1 MCLNFIVFKTFKSN
15 FKIRWRIISSLNE
28 LTKRVLIMA
37 ENSFKNVSTQ
47 PKVFFLLPVKT
58 LFLLGGVF
66 SAFFILIAGLVLFG
80 YTNSMDNAIFSLM
93 RSNSSNPILDQT
105 LQRIVF
111 LGSSQFVLPLSLLV
125 GVFLSLYRKNLALGV
140 WFVLSVI
147 LFEALLES
155 LKHLLVHSIQRFSHS
170 ANFPNATALSLT
182 LFYGLLVLLIPHLI
196 THQIF
201 QNILS
206 YSLLGLILL
215 IGLVLI
221 VLGVSFSSVL
231 GGVCLGALGA
241 CFSIGIYLSVFQK
254 I

>member
-1 MCLNFIVFKTFKSN
+1 
-15 FKIRWRIISSLNE
+15 
-28 LTKRVLIMA
+28 MA

-47 PKVFFLLPVKT
+47 PKAFFLLPVKT
-58 LFLLGGVF
+58 LFLLGGIF
-66 SAFFILIAGLVLFG
+66 SAFFILIAGLVFFD
-80 YTNSMDNAIFSLM
+80 YANSMDNAIFSLM

-105 LQRIVF
+105 LQRVVF

-125 GVFLSLYRKNLALGV
+125 GVFLSLYRRNLALGV

-155 LKHLLVHSIQRFSHS
+155 LKHLLAHSIQWLSHS
-170 ANFPNATALSLT
+170 ANFPSAIALSLT

-196 THQIF
+196 THQTLKNVLF
-201 QNILS
+201 
-206 YSLLGLILL
+206 YSLFGLIFL
-215 IGLVLI
+215 IGLALI
-221 VLGVSFSSVL
+221 LLGVSFSSVL
-231 GGVCLGALGA
+231 GGVCLGGLGA

>member
-1 MCLNFIVFKTFKSN
+1 
-15 FKIRWRIISSLNE
+15 
-28 LTKRVLIMA
+28 MA

-47 PKVFFLLPVKT
+47 PKIFFLLQVKT

-66 SAFFILIAGLVLFG
+66 STFFILMVGLVFFDYASLI
-80 YTNSMDNAIFSLM
+80 DNAIFSLM
-93 RSNSSNPILDQT
+93 RPNSSNPILDQT

-125 GVFLSLYRKNLALGV
+125 GVFLSLYRRNLALGV

-147 LFEALLES
+147 LVEALLES
-155 LKHLLVHSIQRFSHS
+155 LKHLFAYSTQWFSHS
-170 ANFPNATALSLT
+170 ANFPNTTVLSLA

-196 THQIF
+196 THQTLK
-201 QNILS
+201 NILF
-206 YSLLGLILL
+206 YSLFGLTFL

-231 GGVCLGALGA
+231 GGFCLGA

>member
-1 MCLNFIVFKTFKSN
+1 
-15 FKIRWRIISSLNE
+15 
-28 LTKRVLIMA
+28 MA
-37 ENSFKNVSTQ
+37 ENSFKNVSAQ
-47 PKVFFLLPVKT
+47 PKPFFLLPAKT
-58 LFLLGGVF
+58 LFLLGGIF
-66 SAFFILIAGLVLFG
+66 SAFFILIAGLVFFDYANL
-80 YTNSMDNAIFSLM
+80 MDNAIFSLM
-93 RSNSSNPILDQT
+93 RSNSSNPILDQA

-125 GVFLSLYRKNLALGV
+125 GVFLSLYRRNLALGV

-147 LFEALLES
+147 LFEALLKS
-155 LKHLLVHSIQRFSHS
+155 LKHLFLHSIQWLSHS
-170 ANFPNATALSLT
+170 ANFPSAIALSLT
-182 LFYGLLVLLIPHLI
+182 LFYGLLILLIPHLI
-196 THQIF
+196 AHQIF

-206 YSLLGLILL
+206 YSLFGLIFL
-215 IGLVLI
+215 IGLALI

>member
-1 MCLNFIVFKTFKSN
+1 
-15 FKIRWRIISSLNE
+15 
-28 LTKRVLIMA
+28 MA

-47 PKVFFLLPVKT
+47 PKAFFLLPVKT

-66 SAFFILIAGLVLFG
+66 SAFFILIAGLVFFDHAHL
-80 YTNSMDNAIFSLM
+80 MDNAIFSLM
-93 RSNSSNPILDQT
+93 RSNSSSPILDQT
-105 LQRIVF
+105 LRRVVF

-125 GVFLSLYRKNLALGV
+125 GVFLSLYRRNLALGV
-140 WFVLSVI
+140 WFVLSVVI
-147 LFEALLES
+147 FEALLES
-155 LKHLLVHSIQRFSHS
+155 LKHLFTHSIQWLSHS
-170 ANFPNATALSLT
+170 ANFPSAIALSLT

-206 YSLLGLILL
+206 YSLLGLIFL
-215 IGLVLI
+215 IGLALI

-231 GGVCLGALGA
+231 GGFCLGALGA

>member
-1 MCLNFIVFKTFKSN
+1 
-15 FKIRWRIISSLNE
+15 
-28 LTKRVLIMA
+28 MA

-47 PKVFFLLPVKT
+47 PKPFFLLPVKT

-66 SAFFILIAGLVLFG
+66 SAFFILIFGLVFFD
-80 YTNSMDNAIFSLM
+80 YANPMDHAIFSLM
-93 RSNSSNPILDQT
+93 RSNSSSPILDQT
-105 LQRIVF
+105 LRCVVF

-125 GVFLSLYRKNLALGV
+125 GVFLSLYRRNLALGV

-155 LKHLLVHSIQRFSHS
+155 LKHLLAHSIQWLSHS
-170 ANFPNATALSLT
+170 ANFPSAIALSLT
-182 LFYGLLVLLIPHLI
+182 LFYGLLILLIPHFI
-196 THQIF
+196 AHQIF

-215 IGLVLI
+215 IGLALI

-231 GGVCLGALGA
+231 GGLCLGALGA

>member
-1 MCLNFIVFKTFKSN
+1 
-15 FKIRWRIISSLNE
+15 
-28 LTKRVLIMA
+28 MA
-37 ENSFKNVSTQ
+37 ENSFKNVTIQSK
-47 PKVFFLLPVKT
+47 PFFLSQVKT

-66 SAFFILIAGLVLFG
+66 SAFFILMVGLVFFDCV
-80 YTNSMDNAIFSLM
+80 NSMDNAIFNLV

-125 GVFLSLYRKNLALGV
+125 GVFLSLYRRNLALGV

-155 LKHLLVHSIQRFSHS
+155 LKHLLAHSIQWLSHS
-170 ANFPNATALSLT
+170 ANFPNATALSLA
-182 LFYGLLVLLIPHLI
+182 LFYGLLVLLIPHFI
-196 THQIF
+196 THQTLK
-201 QNILS
+201 NILS
-206 YSLLGLILL
+206 YSLFGLILL

-231 GGVCLGALGA
+231 GGFCLGALGA

>member
-1 MCLNFIVFKTFKSN
+1 
-15 FKIRWRIISSLNE
+15 
-28 LTKRVLIMA
+28 MA

-47 PKVFFLLPVKT
+47 PKPFFLLQVKT

-66 SAFFILIAGLVLFG
+66 SAFFILIFGLVLFD
-80 YTNSMDNAIFSLM
+80 YANSMDHAIFNLM

-125 GVFLSLYRKNLALGV
+125 GVFLSLYRRNLALGV
-140 WFVLSVI
+140 WFVLSVVI
-147 LFEALLES
+147 FEALLES
-155 LKHLLVHSIQRFSHS
+155 LKHLLAHSIQWLSHS
-170 ANFPNATALSLT
+170 TNFPSAIALSLT
-182 LFYGLLVLLIPHLI
+182 LFYGLLILLIPHFI
-196 THQIF
+196 AHQIF

-215 IGLVLI
+215 IGLALI
-221 VLGVSFSSVL
+221 VLGVSFSSIL

>member
-1 MCLNFIVFKTFKSN
+1 MT
-15 FKIRWRIISSLNE
+15 
-28 LTKRVLIMA
+28 

-47 PKVFFLLPVKT
+47 PKAFFLLPVKT

-66 SAFFILIAGLVLFG
+66 SAFFILIVGLVFFD
-80 YTNSMDNAIFSLM
+80 YANSMDNAIFSLM

-105 LQRIVF
+105 LRRIVF

-125 GVFLSLYRKNLALGV
+125 GVFLSLYRRNLALGV

-155 LKHLLVHSIQRFSHS
+155 LKHLLAHSIQWLSHS
-170 ANFPNATALSLT
+170 ANFPSTIALSLT
-182 LFYGLLVLLIPHLI
+182 LFYGLLILLIPHLI

-215 IGLVLI
+215 IGLALI

-231 GGVCLGALGA
+231 GGFCLGALGA

>member
-1 MCLNFIVFKTFKSN
+1 
-15 FKIRWRIISSLNE
+15 
-28 LTKRVLIMA
+28 MA

-47 PKVFFLLPVKT
+47 PKPFFLLPVKT

-66 SAFFILIAGLVLFG
+66 SAFFIMIAGLVLFG
-80 YTNSMDNAIFSLM
+80 YTNSMDNAIFNLM
-93 RSNSSNPILDQT
+93 RSNSSSPILDQT
-105 LQRIVF
+105 LRRVVF

-125 GVFLSLYRKNLALGV
+125 GVFLSLYRRNLALGV

-155 LKHLLVHSIQRFSHS
+155 LKHLLAHSIQWLSHS
-170 ANFPNATALSLT
+170 ANFPSAIALSLT

-206 YSLLGLILL
+206 YSLLGLIFL
-215 IGLVLI
+215 IGLALI

-231 GGVCLGALGA
+231 GGLCLGALGA

>member
-1 MCLNFIVFKTFKSN
+1 
-15 FKIRWRIISSLNE
+15 
-28 LTKRVLIMA
+28 MA

-66 SAFFILIAGLVLFG
+66 SAFFILMVGLVFFD
-80 YTNSMDNAIFSLM
+80 YAHSMDNAIFNFV

-125 GVFLSLYRKNLALGV
+125 GVFLSLYRRNLALGV

-155 LKHLLVHSIQRFSHS
+155 LKHLLAHSIQWLSRS

-196 THQIF
+196 THQTLKNVLF
-201 QNILS
+201 H
-206 YSLLGLILL
+206 SLFGLIFL

-221 VLGVSFSSVL
+221 LLGVSFSSVL

>member
-1 MCLNFIVFKTFKSN
+1 
-15 FKIRWRIISSLNE
+15 
-28 LTKRVLIMA
+28 MA

-47 PKVFFLLPVKT
+47 PKPFFLLSVKT

-66 SAFFILIAGLVLFG
+66 SAFFIMIAGLVLFG

-93 RSNSSNPILDQT
+93 RSNSSNPILDQAF
-105 LQRIVF
+105 RRVVF

-125 GVFLSLYRKNLALGV
+125 GVFLSLYRRNLALGV
-140 WFVLSVI
+140 WFVLSVVI
-147 LFEALLES
+147 FEALLES
-155 LKHLLVHSIQRFSHS
+155 LKHLLAHSIQWLSHS
-170 ANFPNATALSLT
+170 TNFPSATALSLT

-196 THQIF
+196 MHQTLKNVLF
-201 QNILS
+201 
-206 YSLLGLILL
+206 YSLFGLIFL

-231 GGVCLGALGA
+231 GGFCLGALGA

>member
-1 MCLNFIVFKTFKSN
+1 
-15 FKIRWRIISSLNE
+15 
-28 LTKRVLIMA
+28 MA
-37 ENSFKNVSTQ
+37 ENSFKNVTIQSK
-47 PKVFFLLPVKT
+47 PFFLSQVKT

-66 SAFFILIAGLVLFG
+66 SAFFILMVGLVFFD
-80 YTNSMDNAIFSLM
+80 YANSMDNAIFNLV

-125 GVFLSLYRKNLALGV
+125 GVFLSLYRRNLALGV

-155 LKHLLVHSIQRFSHS
+155 LKHLLAHSIQWFSHS
-170 ANFPNATALSLT
+170 ANFPNATALSLA
-182 LFYGLLVLLIPHLI
+182 LFYGLLVLLIPHFI
-196 THQIF
+196 THQTLK
-201 QNILS
+201 NILS
-206 YSLLGLILL
+206 YSLFGLILL
-215 IGLVLI
+215 IGLALI

-231 GGVCLGALGA
+231 GGFCLGALGA

>member
-1 MCLNFIVFKTFKSN
+1 
-15 FKIRWRIISSLNE
+15 
-28 LTKRVLIMA
+28 MA

-66 SAFFILIAGLVLFG
+66 SAFFILMVGLVFFD
-80 YTNSMDNAIFSLM
+80 YANSMDNAIFNLM

-105 LQRIVF
+105 LRRVVF

-125 GVFLSLYRKNLALGV
+125 GVFLSLYRRNLALGV

-155 LKHLLVHSIQRFSHS
+155 LKYLLVHSVQWLSHS
-170 ANFPNATALSLT
+170 ANFPSAIALSLT

-206 YSLLGLILL
+206 CSLLGLILL
-215 IGLVLI
+215 ISLVLI

>member
-1 MCLNFIVFKTFKSN
+1 
-15 FKIRWRIISSLNE
+15 
-28 LTKRVLIMA
+28 MA

-47 PKVFFLLPVKT
+47 PKAFFLLPVKT

-66 SAFFILIAGLVLFG
+66 SAFFILIAGLVFFD

-93 RSNSSNPILDQT
+93 RSNSSNPILDQA
-105 LQRIVF
+105 LQRVVF

-125 GVFLSLYRKNLALGV
+125 GVFLSLYRRNLALGV

-155 LKHLLVHSIQRFSHS
+155 LKHFFAYSVQWLSHS
-170 ANFPNATALSLT
+170 ANFPNAIALSLT
-182 LFYGLLVLLIPHLI
+182 LFYGLLVLLIPHFI
-196 THQIF
+196 THQTLK
-201 QNILS
+201 NILS
-206 YSLLGLILL
+206 YSLFGLILL
-215 IGLVLI
+215 IGLALI

-231 GGVCLGALGA
+231 GGFCLGALGA

>member
-1 MCLNFIVFKTFKSN
+1 
-15 FKIRWRIISSLNE
+15 
-28 LTKRVLIMA
+28 MA

>member
-1 MCLNFIVFKTFKSN
+1 
-15 FKIRWRIISSLNE
+15 
-28 LTKRVLIMA
+28 MA

-47 PKVFFLLPVKT
+47 PKVFFLLQVKT

-66 SAFFILIAGLVLFG
+66 STLFILIVGLVFFDYVNL
-80 YTNSMDNAIFSLM
+80 MDNAVFRLM

-125 GVFLSLYRKNLALGV
+125 GVFLSLYRRNLALGV
-140 WFVLSVI
+140 WFVLSVV

-155 LKHLLVHSIQRFSHS
+155 LKHLLAHFIQWFSRS
-170 ANFPNATALSLT
+170 ANFPNASALSLT
-182 LFYGLLVLLIPHLI
+182 LFYGLLILLIPHLI
-196 THQIF
+196 THQTLK
-201 QNILS
+201 NILF
-206 YSLLGLILL
+206 YSLFGLIFL

-231 GGVCLGALGA
+231 GGFCLGALGA

>member
-1 MCLNFIVFKTFKSN
+1 
-15 FKIRWRIISSLNE
+15 
-28 LTKRVLIMA
+28 MA

-47 PKVFFLLPVKT
+47 PKPFFLLPVKT

-66 SAFFILIAGLVLFG
+66 SAFFILIAGLVFFD
-80 YTNSMDNAIFSLM
+80 YANSMDHAIFNLM

-125 GVFLSLYRKNLALGV
+125 GVFLSLYRRNLALGV
-140 WFVLSVI
+140 WFVLSVVI
-147 LFEALLES
+147 FEALLES
-155 LKHLLVHSIQRFSHS
+155 LKHLFTHSIQWLSHS
-170 ANFPNATALSLT
+170 ANFPSAIALSLA

-206 YSLLGLILL
+206 CSLFGLIFL
-215 IGLVLI
+215 IGLALV

-231 GGVCLGALGA
+231 GGFCLGALGA

>member
-1 MCLNFIVFKTFKSN
+1 
-15 FKIRWRIISSLNE
+15 
-28 LTKRVLIMA
+28 MA

-47 PKVFFLLPVKT
+47 PKPFFLLPVKT

-66 SAFFILIAGLVLFG
+66 SAFFILIAGLVFFD

-93 RSNSSNPILDQT
+93 RSNSSSPILDQT
-105 LQRIVF
+105 LQRVVF
-111 LGSSQFVLPLSLLV
+111 LGSSQFMLPLSLLV
-125 GVFLSLYRKNLALGV
+125 GVFLSLYRRNLALGV

-155 LKHLLVHSIQRFSHS
+155 LKHLFTHSIQWLSHS

-182 LFYGLLVLLIPHLI
+182 LFYGLLILLIPHLI

-206 YSLLGLILL
+206 YSLFGLILL
-215 IGLVLI
+215 IGLALI

>member
-1 MCLNFIVFKTFKSN
+1 
-15 FKIRWRIISSLNE
+15 
-28 LTKRVLIMA
+28 MA
-37 ENSFKNVSTQ
+37 ENSFKNVSTH
-47 PKVFFLLPVKT
+47 PKAFFLLPVKT
-58 LFLLGGVF
+58 LFLLGGIF
-66 SAFFILIAGLVLFG
+66 SAFFILIAGLVFFDYANL
-80 YTNSMDNAIFSLM
+80 MDNAIFNFV
-93 RSNSSNPILDQT
+93 RSTPFNSSPILT
-105 LQRIVF
+105 LILQNTAR

-125 GVFLSLYRKNLALGV
+125 GVFLSLYRRNLALGV

-155 LKHLLVHSIQRFSHS
+155 LKHLFLHSVQWLSHS
-170 ANFPNATALSLT
+170 ANFPSAIALSLA

-215 IGLVLI
+215 IGLALI

-231 GGVCLGALGA
+231 GGFCLGALGA

>member
-1 MCLNFIVFKTFKSN
+1 
-15 FKIRWRIISSLNE
+15 
-28 LTKRVLIMA
+28 MA
-37 ENSFKNVSTQ
+37 ENSFKNVTIQSK
-47 PKVFFLLPVKT
+47 PFFLLQVKT

-66 SAFFILIAGLVLFG
+66 SAFFILMVGLVFFD
-80 YTNSMDNAIFSLM
+80 YANSMDNAIFSLM
-93 RSNSSNPILDQT
+93 RSNSSNPVLDQT

-125 GVFLSLYRKNLALGV
+125 GVFLSLYRRNLALGV
-140 WFVLSVI
+140 WFVLSVV

-155 LKHLLVHSIQRFSHS
+155 LKHLLAHSIQWFSHS
-170 ANFPNATALSLT
+170 ANFPNATALSLA

-196 THQIF
+196 THQTLK
-201 QNILS
+201 NILF
-206 YSLLGLILL
+206 YSLFGLILL
-215 IGLVLI
+215 IGLALI

-231 GGVCLGALGA
+231 GGFCLGALGA

>member
-1 MCLNFIVFKTFKSN
+1 
-15 FKIRWRIISSLNE
+15 
-28 LTKRVLIMA
+28 MA

-47 PKVFFLLPVKT
+47 PKAFFLLPVKT

-66 SAFFILIAGLVLFG
+66 SAFFILIVGLVFFDYAHL
-80 YTNSMDNAIFSLM
+80 MDNAIFSLM
-93 RSNSSNPILDQT
+93 RLNSSNPILDQT
-105 LQRIVF
+105 LQRVVF
-111 LGSSQFVLPLSLLV
+111 LSSSQFVLPLSLLV
-125 GVFLSLYRKNLALGV
+125 GVFLSLYRRNLALGV

-155 LKHLLVHSIQRFSHS
+155 LKHLFTHSIQWLSHS
-170 ANFPNATALSLT
+170 ANFPSAIALSLA

-206 YSLLGLILL
+206 CSLLGLILL
-215 IGLVLI
+215 ISLALI

-231 GGVCLGALGA
+231 GGFCLGALGA

>member
-1 MCLNFIVFKTFKSN
+1 
-15 FKIRWRIISSLNE
+15 
-28 LTKRVLIMA
+28 MA

-47 PKVFFLLPVKT
+47 PKPFFLLPVKT

-66 SAFFILIAGLVLFG
+66 SAFFILIVGLVLFD
-80 YTNSMDNAIFSLM
+80 YANSMDHAIFNLM
-93 RSNSSNPILDQT
+93 RSNSSSPILDQT
-105 LQRIVF
+105 LRRIVF
-111 LGSSQFVLPLSLLV
+111 LGSSQFVLPLSLLL
-125 GVFLSLYRKNLALGV
+125 GVFLSLYRRNLALGV

-155 LKHLLVHSIQRFSHS
+155 LKHLFTHSIQWLSHS
-170 ANFPNATALSLT
+170 ANFPSAIALSLA

-206 YSLLGLILL
+206 YSLLGLIFL
-215 IGLVLI
+215 IGLALI

-231 GGVCLGALGA
+231 GGFCLGALGA

>member
-1 MCLNFIVFKTFKSN
+1 
-15 FKIRWRIISSLNE
+15 
-28 LTKRVLIMA
+28 MA

-47 PKVFFLLPVKT
+47 PKAFFLLPVKT

-80 YTNSMDNAIFSLM
+80 YTNSMDNAIFNLM
-93 RSNSSNPILDQT
+93 RSNFSNPILDQT
-105 LQRIVF
+105 LQRVVF

-125 GVFLSLYRKNLALGV
+125 GVFLSLYRRNLALGV

-155 LKHLLVHSIQRFSHS
+155 LKHLFTHSIQWLSHS
-170 ANFPNATALSLT
+170 ANFPSAIALSLA

-196 THQIF
+196 AHQTLK
-201 QNILS
+201 NILS
-206 YSLLGLILL
+206 YSLFGLIFL
-215 IGLVLI
+215 IGLALI

>member
-1 MCLNFIVFKTFKSN
+1 
-15 FKIRWRIISSLNE
+15 
-28 LTKRVLIMA
+28 MA
-37 ENSFKNVSTQ
+37 ENSFKNVTIQSK
-47 PKVFFLLPVKT
+47 PFFLSQVKT

-66 SAFFILIAGLVLFG
+66 STFFILMVGLVFFDCV
-80 YTNSMDNAIFSLM
+80 NSMDNAIFSLM

-125 GVFLSLYRKNLALGV
+125 GVFLSLYRRNLALGV

-155 LKHLLVHSIQRFSHS
+155 LKHLLAHSIQWFSHS
-170 ANFPNATALSLT
+170 ANFPNATALSLA
-182 LFYGLLVLLIPHLI
+182 LFYGLLILLIPHFI
-196 THQIF
+196 THQTLK
-201 QNILS
+201 NILS
-206 YSLLGLILL
+206 YSLFGLILL
-215 IGLVLI
+215 IGLALI

-231 GGVCLGALGA
+231 GGFCLGALGA

>member
-1 MCLNFIVFKTFKSN
+1 
-15 FKIRWRIISSLNE
+15 
-28 LTKRVLIMA
+28 MA

-47 PKVFFLLPVKT
+47 PKVFFLLPIKT

-66 SAFFILIAGLVLFG
+66 SAFFILMVGLVFFD
-80 YTNSMDNAIFSLM
+80 YTNSMDHAIFNLM

-125 GVFLSLYRKNLALGV
+125 GVFLSLYRRNLALGV

-155 LKHLLVHSIQRFSHS
+155 LKHLLAHSVQWLSHS
-170 ANFPNATALSLT
+170 ANFPNATALSLA
-182 LFYGLLVLLIPHLI
+182 LFYGLLILLIPHLI

-215 IGLVLI
+215 IGLSLI

-231 GGVCLGALGA
+231 GGFCLGALGA

>member
-1 MCLNFIVFKTFKSN
+1 
-15 FKIRWRIISSLNE
+15 
-28 LTKRVLIMA
+28 MA

-47 PKVFFLLPVKT
+47 PKAFFLLPVKT
-58 LFLLGGVF
+58 LFLLGGIF
-66 SAFFILIAGLVLFG
+66 SAFFILIAGLVFFD
-80 YTNSMDNAIFSLM
+80 YANSMDHAIFNLM

-140 WFVLSVI
+140 WFVLSVVI
-147 LFEALLES
+147 FEVLLES
-155 LKHLLVHSIQRFSHS
+155 LKHLLAHSIQWLSHS
-170 ANFPNATALSLT
+170 TNFPSAIALSLT
-182 LFYGLLVLLIPHLI
+182 LFYGLLILLIPHFI
-196 THQIF
+196 AHQIF

-206 YSLLGLILL
+206 YSLLGLIFL
-215 IGLVLI
+215 IGLALI

-231 GGVCLGALGA
+231 GGFCLGALGA

>member
-1 MCLNFIVFKTFKSN
+1 
-15 FKIRWRIISSLNE
+15 
-28 LTKRVLIMA
+28 MA

-47 PKVFFLLPVKT
+47 PKAFFLLPVKT
-58 LFLLGGVF
+58 LFLLGGIF
-66 SAFFILIAGLVLFG
+66 SAFFILIAGLVFFD
-80 YTNSMDNAIFSLM
+80 YTNSMDHAIFSLM
-93 RSNSSNPILDQT
+93 RSNSSNSILDQT

-125 GVFLSLYRKNLALGV
+125 GVFLSLYRRNLALGV
-140 WFVLSVI
+140 WFVLSVVI
-147 LFEALLES
+147 FEALLES
-155 LKHLLVHSIQRFSHS
+155 LKHLFTHSIQWLSHS
-170 ANFPNATALSLT
+170 ANFPSAIALSLA

-206 YSLLGLILL
+206 YSLLGLIFL
-215 IGLVLI
+215 IGLALI

-231 GGVCLGALGA
+231 GGFCLGALGA

>member
-1 MCLNFIVFKTFKSN
+1 
-15 FKIRWRIISSLNE
+15 
-28 LTKRVLIMA
+28 MA

-47 PKVFFLLPVKT
+47 PKPFFLLQVKT

-66 SAFFILIAGLVLFG
+66 SAFFILIFGLVFFD
-80 YTNSMDNAIFSLM
+80 YANSMDHAIFSLM
-93 RSNSSNPILDQT
+93 RSNSSSSILDQT
-105 LQRIVF
+105 LRCVVF

-140 WFVLSVI
+140 WFVLSVVI
-147 LFEALLES
+147 FEALLES
-155 LKHLLVHSIQRFSHS
+155 LKHLLAHSIQWLSHS
-170 ANFPNATALSLT
+170 ANFPSAIALSLA
-182 LFYGLLVLLIPHLI
+182 LFYGLLILLIPHFI
-196 THQIF
+196 AHQIF
-201 QNILS
+201 QSILS
-206 YSLLGLILL
+206 YSLFGLILL
-215 IGLVLI
+215 IGLALI

>member
-1 MCLNFIVFKTFKSN
+1 
-15 FKIRWRIISSLNE
+15 
-28 LTKRVLIMA
+28 MA
-37 ENSFKNVSTQ
+37 ENSFKNVSTH
-47 PKVFFLLPVKT
+47 PKAFFLLPVKA

-66 SAFFILIAGLVLFG
+66 SALFILIAGLVFFD

-125 GVFLSLYRKNLALGV
+125 GVFLSLYRRNLALGV
-140 WFVLSVI
+140 WFVLSVVI
-147 LFEALLES
+147 FEALLES
-155 LKHLLVHSIQRFSHS
+155 LKHFFTHSIQWFSHS
-170 ANFPNATALSLT
+170 ANFPSAIALSLA
-182 LFYGLLVLLIPHLI
+182 LFYGLLVLLLPHLI

-206 YSLLGLILL
+206 CSLFGLIFL
-215 IGLVLI
+215 IGLALI

-231 GGVCLGALGA
+231 GGFCLGALGV

>member
-1 MCLNFIVFKTFKSN
+1 
-15 FKIRWRIISSLNE
+15 
-28 LTKRVLIMA
+28 MA
-37 ENSFKNVSTQ
+37 ENSFKNVSTH
-47 PKVFFLLPVKT
+47 PKAFFLLPVKT

-105 LQRIVF
+105 LRRVVF

-125 GVFLSLYRKNLALGV
+125 GVFLSLYRRNLALGV

-155 LKHLLVHSIQRFSHS
+155 LKHFFAYSIQWLSRN
-170 ANFPNATALSLT
+170 ANFPSAIALSLT

-196 THQIF
+196 THQTLKNVLF
-201 QNILS
+201 
-206 YSLLGLILL
+206 YSLFGLILL

-231 GGVCLGALGA
+231 GGFCLGALGA

>member
-1 MCLNFIVFKTFKSN
+1 
-15 FKIRWRIISSLNE
+15 
-28 LTKRVLIMA
+28 MA
-37 ENSFKNVSTQ
+37 ENSFKNVSAQ

-58 LFLLGGVF
+58 LFLLGGIF
-66 SAFFILIAGLVLFG
+66 SAFFIMIAGLVLFG

-93 RSNSSNPILDQT
+93 RSNSSSPILDQT
-105 LQRIVF
+105 LRRVVF

-125 GVFLSLYRKNLALGV
+125 GVFLSLYRRNLALGV

-155 LKHLLVHSIQRFSHS
+155 LKHLFAYSIQWLSHS

-182 LFYGLLVLLIPHLI
+182 LFYGLLILLIPHFI
-196 THQIF
+196 AHQTLK
-201 QNILS
+201 NILS
-206 YSLLGLILL
+206 YSLFGLIFL

-221 VLGVSFSSVL
+221 LLGVSFSSVL
-231 GGVCLGALGA
+231 GGFCLGALGA

>member
-1 MCLNFIVFKTFKSN
+1 
-15 FKIRWRIISSLNE
+15 
-28 LTKRVLIMA
+28 MA

-47 PKVFFLLPVKT
+47 PKAFFLLPVKT

-66 SAFFILIAGLVLFG
+66 SAFFILIVGLVFFD
-80 YTNSMDNAIFSLM
+80 YANSMDHAIFSLM
-93 RSNSSNPILDQT
+93 RSNSSNPILDQA
-105 LQRIVF
+105 LQCVVF

-125 GVFLSLYRKNLALGV
+125 GVFLSLYRRNLALGV

-155 LKHLLVHSIQRFSHS
+155 LKHLFTHSIQWLSHS
-170 ANFPNATALSLT
+170 ANFPSATALSLT

-206 YSLLGLILL
+206 CSLLGLIFL
-215 IGLVLI
+215 IGLALI

-231 GGVCLGALGA
+231 GGFCLGALGA